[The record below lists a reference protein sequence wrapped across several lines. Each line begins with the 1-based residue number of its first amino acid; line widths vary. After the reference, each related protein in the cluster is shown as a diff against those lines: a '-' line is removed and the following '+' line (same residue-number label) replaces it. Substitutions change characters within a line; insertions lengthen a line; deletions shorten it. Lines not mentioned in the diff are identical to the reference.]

1 MKANKATAELIQ
13 QLSSAAAAAV
23 AATKAAA
30 VDQVN
35 NVKEESP
42 EAAMEVATAEEQ
54 TNEAKY
60 VESMNIPVE
69 TTT

>member
-1 MKANKATAELIQ
+1 M
-13 QLSSAAAAAV
+13 SSAAAAAV
-23 AATKAAA
+23 AATKAAAA